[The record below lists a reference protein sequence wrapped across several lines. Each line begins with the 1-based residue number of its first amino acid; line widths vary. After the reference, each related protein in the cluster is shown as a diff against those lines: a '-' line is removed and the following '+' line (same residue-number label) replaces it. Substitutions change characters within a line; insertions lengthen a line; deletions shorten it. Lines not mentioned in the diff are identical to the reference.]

1 MGRAEDDGTFAS
13 DLHFPDSV
21 KLNLIHDN
29 LVVDALEQVDVSL
42 SHDPEGVRLI
52 VCHDHVKRFA
62 GIVSD
67 FLINLVLIDV
77 ELQSVLVVG

>member
-29 LVVDALEQVDVSL
+29 LVVDALEQVDVRL
-42 SHDPEGVRLI
+42 THDPEGVRLV
-52 VCHDHVKRFA
+52 VCHYHVERFA

-67 FLINLVLIDV
+67 LLINLVLIDI
-77 ELQSVLVVG
+77 ELESVLVVG

>member
-42 SHDPEGVRLI
+42 THDPEGTRLI
-52 VCHDHVKRFA
+52 ICHDHVERFA
-62 GIVSD
+62 GIISN
-67 FLINLVLIDV
+67 FLINLILIDIELESVLIV
-77 ELQSVLVVG
+77 C